1 MWIMKIKRKQS
12 ISYRSSESWL
22 MLSPWLVF
30 FVAFTIIPV
39 ITAILISFTS
49 YNMLQ
54 PMKFI
59 GLENYAR
66 LFLSD
71 DVFIKALTNTLLF
84 ALITGPVGYILSFV
98 VAWLINDFSKSVR
111 SVLTFLFYSPSLV
124 ASAYVI
130 WQYIF
135 SNDSYGVINSVLVSL
150 GITSEPILWLYDPEY
165 NFYVVVVVVLWM
177 SMGNGFLTFVAGLQ
191 QLNPSLYESAAI
203 DGLRNRWQ
211 ELWYITLPQMGPQLL
226 IGAVLS
232 ISSSFAVGAQ
242 NAALTGMPS
251 TDYSTHTL
259 VLHILDYGTLR
270 LEMGYACAV
279 AVVLFI
285 LMLGTWELINRG
297 LRSLTGD

>member
-1 MWIMKIKRKQS
+1 MM
-12 ISYRSSESWL
+12 
-22 MLSPWLVF
+22 SPWLVF
-30 FVAFTIIPV
+30 FVAFTIVPV
-39 ITAILISFTS
+39 IAAIVISFTS

-98 VAWLINDFSKSVR
+98 VAWLINDFSKGVR

-191 QLNPSLYESAAI
+191 QLNPSLYESASI

-259 VLHILDYGTLR
+259 VLHIQDYGTLR

-297 LRSLTGD
+297 LRSFAGD